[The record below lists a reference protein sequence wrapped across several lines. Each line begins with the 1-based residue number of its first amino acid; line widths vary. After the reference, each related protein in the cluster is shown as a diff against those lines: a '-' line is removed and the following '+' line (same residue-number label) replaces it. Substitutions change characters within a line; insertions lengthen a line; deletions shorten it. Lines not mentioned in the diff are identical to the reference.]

1 MANLSNIITDANG
14 NVTQVTNAM
23 VGGRNKKAILAN
35 KDYVPSD
42 LYIAPDKLGDNGMP
56 VEYGNSIKPTAKSK
70 TYEEIM
76 ADRFKILDDFQD
88 KTKGFVFGVTP
99 EPVNYFTADSNGR
112 MVDVDLTKISLGSFV
127 STLDDNEDPTILG
140 FDIIIKETTS
150 PLFNGA
156 IEDFINHP
164 SNSDNTE
171 IQSRAKI
178 LAEFKQ
184 VFFRYF
190 KSEINDNAKV
200 HYLKRLSGLDKLHE
214 SVTNTT
220 SSKAFVSY
228 GEDVICLSLGED
240 VTQNMGYLASLYKML
255 SWSRIN
261 GKLVIPPNLLR
272 FEAEIVITD
281 VRNFNRIVKNDVG
294 SLTSLADNI
303 SKYIYTLYDCQFM
316 FTMPHGSDMD
326 ITNKTPIET
335 FDITFDYK
343 FSTMKFERYTY
354 DKNSIPG
361 QRKMIVDVIN
371 NGNVDVTMY
380 GPADTNNSS
389 VNVTG
394 AIEHNAPSKKYNE
407 KQQYVDPFAAPKK
420 VVANNDVIGGLK
432 ESTRTDIEASLNK
445 LGTELMKASEEAAN
459 RAIVERFK
467 LVNKTFNNI
476 RDQIPYA
483 GRMSEPTN
491 VYHGT
496 QSPSFENDAINA
508 ARDFVGSSLK
518 SLFDKK

>member
-1 MANLSNIITDANG
+1 MANLNDIITDVNG

-23 VGGRNKKAILAN
+23 VGGRNKKAILADPN
-35 KDYVPSD
+35 YVPSD
-42 LYIAPDKLGDNGMP
+42 LYIAPDKVGENGMP
-56 VEYGNSIKPTAKSK
+56 VEYGNSIKPLARSK

-76 ADRFKILDDFQD
+76 TERFKILDDFND
-88 KTKGFVFGVTP
+88 KTKGFVFGISP
-99 EPVNYFTADSNGR
+99 EPVNYFTSDSNGR
-112 MVDVDLTKISLGSFV
+112 IVNTDLSSISLGSFI

-164 SNSDNTE
+164 SNADNTE

-178 LAEFKQ
+178 LSDFKG

-190 KSEINDNAKV
+190 KSEINDVAKV
-200 HYLKRLSGLDKLHE
+200 HYLKKIGGLDNLHE
-214 SVTNTT
+214 TITNTD
-220 SSKAFVSY
+220 SGKAFVDY
-228 GEDVICLSLGED
+228 GEDVISLSLGED

-261 GKLVIPPNLLR
+261 GKQLIPSNLLR

-294 SLTSLADNI
+294 SLTTLADNI

-316 FTMPHGSDMD
+316 FTMPHGSDLD

-335 FDITFDYK
+335 FDISFDYK

-354 DKNSIPG
+354 DKNSVAG

-380 GPADTNNSS
+380 GPGDTNNSS
-389 VNVTG
+389 VNATG
-394 AIEHNAPSKKYNE
+394 AIEHNKPNKTYNE
-407 KQQYVDPFAAPKK
+407 YRDVDPFAAKK
-420 VVANNDVIGGLK
+420 PLADNDVIGNLK
-432 ESTRTDIEASLNK
+432 ESSKTNLGTALDK
-445 LGTELMKASEEAAN
+445 LGKELVDASEKAAR
-459 RAIVERFK
+459 RAVVKRFE
-467 LVNKTFNNI
+467 LVNKSIDNI
-476 RDQIPYA
+476 RRQIPYA

-491 VYHGT
+491 VYHGP

-518 SLFDKK
+518 SLFDTK